1 MNYLSQIRKHREP
14 TMATNSSTEN
24 SPIKNINS
32 PIKKTNSTTDLDRRS
47 FSESE
52 GQGWCSEEAGL
63 DDPRPLEP
71 KMRIVGRE
79 AGWGFFARSELLNGR
94 LAMLGFVS
102 GVLVEA
108 FRGKG
113 ILAQIGLGSLLP
125 HH

>member
-52 GQGWCSEEAGL
+52 GQGWCSEEPRL

-71 KMRIVGRE
+71 KMRIVGLE
-79 AGWGFFARSELLNGR
+79 AGWGFFARAEMLNGR

-108 FRGKG
+108 LSGQG

>member
-1 MNYLSQIRKHREP
+1 MNYLSQISKHRGP
-14 TMATNSSTEN
+14 TMANNSSTEN
-24 SPIKNINS
+24 SPIKN
-32 PIKKTNSTTDLDRRS
+32 TNSTTDLDRRS

-52 GQGWCSEEAGL
+52 GQGWCSEELRL

-79 AGWGFFARSELLNGR
+79 AGWGFFARAEMLNGR

-108 FRGKG
+108 LSGQG

>member
-1 MNYLSQIRKHREP
+1 MNYLSWIRKHRGP
-14 TMATNSSTEN
+14 TMANNSSTEN
-24 SPIKNINS
+24 SPIKN
-32 PIKKTNSTTDLDRRS
+32 TNSTTDLDRRS

-94 LAMLGFVS
+94 LAMLGFVI

-108 FRGKG
+108 FSGKG
-113 ILAQIGLGSLLP
+113 ILAQIGLGALLP
-125 HH
+125 HR